1 MDDIFTKDKLQIAI
15 PVLFGAI
22 YFSAFKNGKQTCDRY
37 FLNYFL
43 YLLMSLALYYYTM
56 NEVDINLKGLSIIV
70 FVGLMGC
77 LIGFYMVENIYL
89 KHLLWIILIVCLGII
104 SKRFYEKF
112 NKEDIKDALKK
123 LIIILIV
130 CVLMALTFPHLLK
143 PKVEIILT
151 FALLITILLR
161 LIDHFFYD
169 KKYSKTY
176 SKTLTY
182 VVVFIFSA
190 FIMYDTKRVIEFSK
204 QCVDGKTGY
213 LENVF
218 DMFLNVT
225 VMFENLLKLGE

>member
-1 MDDIFTKDKLQIAI
+1 MDEIFTKGKLQIAI

-43 YLLMSLALYYYTM
+43 YLLMSLALYYYTI
-56 NEVDINLKGLSIIV
+56 NEVNINLKGLSIFAFIGV
-70 FVGLMGC
+70 IGC
-77 LIGFYMVENIYL
+77 LIAFHMVENVYL
-89 KHLLWIILIVCLGII
+89 KHLLWLILIVCIGII

-143 PKVEIILT
+143 PKIEIILI
-151 FALLITILLR
+151 FALLITLLLR
-161 LIDHFFYD
+161 LIDYFFYD
-169 KKYSKTY
+169 KKYSKT
-176 SKTLTY
+176 LTY
-182 VVVFIFSA
+182 VVMFIFSV

-204 QCVDGKTGY
+204 KCVDGKTGY
-213 LENVF
+213 LDNVF

>member
-1 MDDIFTKDKLQIAI
+1 MDEIFTKEKLQIAI

-56 NEVDINLKGLSIIV
+56 NEVNIDIKGLSVIV
-70 FVGLMGC
+70 FIGVIGC
-77 LIGFYMVENIYL
+77 LFAFHMVKNIYL
-89 KHLLWIILIVCLGII
+89 KHLLWLILIVCLGII

-130 CVLMALTFPHLLK
+130 CVLLALTFPDLLK
-143 PKVEIILT
+143 PKMEIILV

-161 LIDHFFYD
+161 LIDYFFYD
-169 KKYSKTY
+169 KKY

-182 VVVFIFSA
+182 VVVFLFSG

-204 QCVDGKTGY
+204 KCVDGKTGY
-213 LENVF
+213 LDNVL
-218 DMFLNVT
+218 DMFLNLT
-225 VMFENLLKLGE
+225 NMLQNLLILDE

>member
-1 MDDIFTKDKLQIAI
+1 MDEIFTKGKLQIAI

-43 YLLMSLALYYYTM
+43 YLLMSLALYYYTI
-56 NEVDINLKGLSIIV
+56 NEVNINLKGLSIIAFIGV
-70 FVGLMGC
+70 IGC
-77 LIGFYMVENIYL
+77 LIAFHMVENVYL
-89 KHLLWIILIVCLGII
+89 KHLLWLILIVCIGII

-130 CVLMALTFPHLLK
+130 CVLLALTFPHVLK
-143 PKVEIILT
+143 PKIEVILI
-151 FALLITILLR
+151 FALLITLLLR
-161 LIDHFFYD
+161 LIDYFFYD
-169 KKYSKTY
+169 KKYSKT
-176 SKTLTY
+176 LTY
-182 VVVFIFSA
+182 VVMFIFSV

-204 QCVDGKTGY
+204 KCVDGKTGY
-213 LENVF
+213 LDNVF

>member
-1 MDDIFTKDKLQIAI
+1 MDEIFTKEKLQIAI

-56 NEVDINLKGLSIIV
+56 NVVDINLKGLSIIV
-70 FVGLMGC
+70 F
-77 LIGFYMVENIYL
+77 IGVIGSLFAFHMVSNIYL
-89 KHLLWIILIVCLGII
+89 KHLLWIILIVCIGII

-130 CVLMALTFPHLLK
+130 CVLMALTFPQLLK
-143 PKVEIILT
+143 PKIEIILI
-151 FALLITILLR
+151 FAILITFLLR
-161 LIDHFFYD
+161 VIDYLFYD
-169 KKYSKTY
+169 KKY

-204 QCVDGKTGY
+204 KCVDGNTGY
-213 LENVF
+213 LDNVF

-225 VMFENLLKLGE
+225 VMFENLLKLEE

>member
-1 MDDIFTKDKLQIAI
+1 MDEIFTKEKLQIAI

-56 NEVDINLKGLSIIV
+56 NEVNIDIKGLSVIV
-70 FVGLMGC
+70 FIGIIGC
-77 LIGFYMVENIYL
+77 LFAFHMVENIYL
-89 KHLLWIILIVCLGII
+89 KHLLWLILIVCLGII

-130 CVLMALTFPHLLK
+130 CVLLAMTFPHLLK
-143 PKVEIILT
+143 PKMEIILV

-161 LIDHFFYD
+161 LIDYFFYD
-169 KKYSKTY
+169 KKY

-182 VVVFIFSA
+182 VVVFLFSG

-204 QCVDGKTGY
+204 KCVDGKTGY
-213 LENVF
+213 LENVL
-218 DMFLNVT
+218 DMFLNLT
-225 VMFENLLKLGE
+225 IMFENLLKLEE

>member
-1 MDDIFTKDKLQIAI
+1 MDEIFTKEKLQIAI

-70 FVGLMGC
+70 F
-77 LIGFYMVENIYL
+77 IGVIGSLFAFHMVENIYL
-89 KHLLWIILIVCLGII
+89 KHLLWIILIVCIGII

-130 CVLMALTFPHLLK
+130 CVLMALTFPQLLK
-143 PKVEIILT
+143 PKIEIILI
-151 FALLITILLR
+151 FSILITFLLR
-161 LIDHFFYD
+161 VIDYLFYD
-169 KKYSKTY
+169 KKY

-204 QCVDGKTGY
+204 KCVDGNTGY
-213 LENVF
+213 LDNVF

-225 VMFENLLKLGE
+225 VMFENLLKLEE

>member
-1 MDDIFTKDKLQIAI
+1 MDEIFTKEKLQIAI

-70 FVGLMGC
+70 FIGVIGC
-77 LIGFYMVENIYL
+77 LFAFHMVENIYL

-143 PKVEIILT
+143 PKIEIILI

-161 LIDHFFYD
+161 VIDYLFYD
-169 KKYSKTY
+169 KKY

-204 QCVDGKTGY
+204 KCVDGKTGY
-213 LENVF
+213 LDNVI
-218 DMFLNVT
+218 DMFLSVT
-225 VMFENLLKLGE
+225 AMFENLLKLEE

>member
-1 MDDIFTKDKLQIAI
+1 MDEIFTKEKLQIAI

-70 FVGLMGC
+70 F
-77 LIGFYMVENIYL
+77 IGVIGSLFAFHMVSNIYL
-89 KHLLWIILIVCLGII
+89 KHLLWIILIVCIGII

-130 CVLMALTFPHLLK
+130 CVLMALTFPQLLK
-143 PKVEIILT
+143 PKIEIILI
-151 FALLITILLR
+151 FAILITFLLR
-161 LIDHFFYD
+161 VIDYLFYD
-169 KKYSKTY
+169 KKY

-204 QCVDGKTGY
+204 KCVDGNTGY
-213 LENVF
+213 LDNVF

-225 VMFENLLKLGE
+225 VMFENLLKLEE

>member
-1 MDDIFTKDKLQIAI
+1 MDEIFTKEKLQIAI

-56 NEVDINLKGLSIIV
+56 NEVNIDLKGLSIIV
-70 FVGLMGC
+70 FIGVIGC
-77 LIGFYMVENIYL
+77 LFAFHMVENVYL
-89 KHLLWIILIVCLGII
+89 KHLLWLILIVCLGII

-130 CVLMALTFPHLLK
+130 CVLLALTFPHLLK
-143 PKVEIILT
+143 PKMEIILV
-151 FALLITILLR
+151 FALLITIILR

-169 KKYSKTY
+169 KEYSKTI
-176 SKTLTY
+176 TY
-182 VVVFIFSA
+182 VVVFLFSG

-204 QCVDGKTGY
+204 KCVDGKTGY
-213 LENVF
+213 LDNVL
-218 DMFLNVT
+218 DMFLNLT
-225 VMFENLLKLGE
+225 SMLQNLLKLEE

>member
-1 MDDIFTKDKLQIAI
+1 MDKIFTKDKLQIAI

-56 NEVDINLKGLSIIV
+56 NEVDINFKGLSIIV
-70 FVGLMGC
+70 FIGLIAC
-77 LIGFYMVENIYL
+77 LFAFYMVENIYL

-130 CVLMALTFPHLLK
+130 CVLMAITFPHLLQ
-143 PKVEIILT
+143 PRIEVILI
-151 FALLITILLR
+151 FALLITVLLR

-169 KKYSKTY
+169 KKYSKT
-176 SKTLTY
+176 LTY
-182 VVVFIFSA
+182 IVVFIFSA

-204 QCVDGKTGY
+204 KCVDGNTGY
-213 LENVF
+213 LDNVF
-218 DMFLNVT
+218 DMFLNIT
-225 VMFENLLKLGE
+225 VMLENLLKLGE

>member
-1 MDDIFTKDKLQIAI
+1 MDEIFTKEKLQIAI

-70 FVGLMGC
+70 F
-77 LIGFYMVENIYL
+77 IGVIGSLFAFHMVSNIYL
-89 KHLLWIILIVCLGII
+89 KHLLWIILIVCIGII

-130 CVLMALTFPHLLK
+130 CVLMALTFPQLLK
-143 PKVEIILT
+143 PKIEIILI
-151 FALLITILLR
+151 FSILITFLLR
-161 LIDHFFYD
+161 VIDYLFYD
-169 KKYSKTY
+169 KKY

-204 QCVDGKTGY
+204 KCVDGNTGY
-213 LENVF
+213 LDNVF
-218 DMFLNVT
+218 DMFLSVT
-225 VMFENLLKLGE
+225 AMFENLLKLEE

>member
-1 MDDIFTKDKLQIAI
+1 MDEIFTKEKLQIAI

-70 FVGLMGC
+70 FIGVIGC
-77 LIGFYMVENIYL
+77 LFAFHMVENIYL
-89 KHLLWIILIVCLGII
+89 KHLLWIILIVCIGII

-130 CVLMALTFPHLLK
+130 CVLMALTFPQLLK
-143 PKVEIILT
+143 PKIEIILI
-151 FALLITILLR
+151 FSILITFLLR
-161 LIDHFFYD
+161 VIDYLFYD
-169 KKYSKTY
+169 KKY

-204 QCVDGKTGY
+204 KCVDGNTGY
-213 LENVF
+213 LDNVF
-218 DMFLNVT
+218 DMFLSVT
-225 VMFENLLKLGE
+225 AMFENLLKLEE